1 MALAGK
7 FLVLHY
13 DQRGRPWL
21 LSHSIMYCARTESAA
36 AWAFGEHL
44 GITLIP
50 ASVYHFIV
58 GTLQIYTK
66 HKSRVWLTW
75 LISAVFL
82 MPVLWT
88 DSFISGVYLY
98 WWGYYARYRWLSVPF
113 LIFFFWMMTLS
124 LRHYWFESPG
134 AAPGIG
140 RKEAKHCSSL
150 YRLLDITPA
159 FAAGR
164 QPVGPKP

>member
-1 MALAGK
+1 MT
-7 FLVLHY
+7 VL
-13 DQRGRPWL
+13 L
-21 LSHSIMYCARTESAA
+21 
-36 AWAFGEHL
+36 
-44 GITLIP
+44 
-50 ASVYHFIV
+50 
-58 GTLQIYTK
+58 
-66 HKSRVWLTW
+66 
-75 LISAVFL
+75 
-82 MPVLWT
+82 T

-124 LRHYWFESPG
+124 LRHYWFESRG

-164 QPVGPKP
+164 QRVGPKP